1 MRFIFLSTLLWIF
14 RFILLLWF
22 LAVLLWLRR
31 LRWLEKWACVEEKQA
46 DQLHLLQIAV
56 IAVQIASW
64 HAGSWSY
71 AESSPVVKNL
81 INQLSG
87 SLVCRCC
94 HVIIQNFTWKNLFS
108 SVIWWLS
115 LSKTPFLFFG
125 GGGFPPANQNLPL
138 LGLSVCVLY
147 LTKHYCRHSGS
158 RRVSCLFTLPYFV
171 TKFPLSATPLGSY
184 LTIEISLLPTIMF

>member
-22 LAVLLWLRR
+22 LAVLLWLRQVR
-31 LRWLEKWACVEEKQA
+31 EVSLCGRET
-46 DQLHLLQIAV
+46 
-56 IAVQIASW
+56 
-64 HAGSWSY
+64 SWSITPATNCCHCCADCY
-71 AESSPVVKNL
+71 LTCWQLIIRRKQPCGEKSDQSAKWIVSVPVLSRHHSEFHMKKPFQQRHLMTVTVKN
-81 INQLSG
+81 
-87 SLVCRCC
+87 
-94 HVIIQNFTWKNLFS
+94 
-108 SVIWWLS
+108 
-115 LSKTPFLFFG
+115 PFFVFW